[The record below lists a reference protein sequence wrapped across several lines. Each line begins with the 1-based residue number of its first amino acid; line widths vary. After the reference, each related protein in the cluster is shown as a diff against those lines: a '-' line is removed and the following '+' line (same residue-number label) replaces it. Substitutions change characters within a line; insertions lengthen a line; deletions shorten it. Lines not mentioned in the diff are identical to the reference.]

1 LGKVGEEFLRK
12 ELKIAMAHAV
22 DKINIKDITKKC
34 SQRRFSYDQCCQ
46 QWDKKKRKICQQL
59 SKWVSHSCHQFNNNK
74 KLLLPCDIHLTI
86 LGALREIYK

>member
-1 LGKVGEEFLRK
+1 MITDLRNLRWCIREILQLGKVGEEFLRK

-22 DKINIKDITKKC
+22 HKINIKDITKKC

-59 SKWVSHSCHQFNNNK
+59 SKWVSHSCHQ
-74 KLLLPCDIHLTI
+74 H
-86 LGALREIYK
+86 